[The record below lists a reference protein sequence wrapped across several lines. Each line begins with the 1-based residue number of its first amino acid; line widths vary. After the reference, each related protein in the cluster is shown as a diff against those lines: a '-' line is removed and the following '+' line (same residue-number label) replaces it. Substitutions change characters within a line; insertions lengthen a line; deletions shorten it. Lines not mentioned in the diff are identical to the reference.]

1 MLKLVHN
8 ETHPTFFEQFFF
20 ENPVQNDVFIIE
32 VNKKTFLFRIRCC
45 DCYDQKIKLKTTRI
59 C

>member
-45 DCYDQKIKLKTTRI
+45 ELI
-59 C
+59 